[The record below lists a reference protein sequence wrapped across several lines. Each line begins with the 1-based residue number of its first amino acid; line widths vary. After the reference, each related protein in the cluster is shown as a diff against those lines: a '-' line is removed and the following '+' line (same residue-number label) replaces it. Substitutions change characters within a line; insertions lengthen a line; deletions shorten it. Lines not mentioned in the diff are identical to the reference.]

1 MPPRVLAGLLLV
13 LACSPPAAPQPGPE
27 KAAAAPSEPSAEP
40 PAEPSAEPA
49 KPADAKPPPQRTF
62 TAEELDKIG
71 PRPAPVPPLTQEEI
85 DILAADPVTLSRED
99 RVKQAQARRRR
110 ALQNPDSP
118 TARRIERMRQQMER
132 GEFPTPTLPQKSKE
146 PIMSLPDEP
155 AKAP

>member
-1 MPPRVLAGLLLV
+1 MQPRALAGLLLV

-27 KAAAAPSEPSAEP
+27 KAAAAPSEP
-40 PAEPSAEPA
+40 PAATPA
-49 KPADAKPPPQRTF
+49 KQADPAATDARTAPPKRTF

-85 DILAADPVTLSRED
+85 DILAADPAALSKED
-99 RVKQAQARRRR
+99 RVKQAYARRRQ

-118 TARRIERMRQQMER
+118 TARRIERLRIQMKN
-132 GEFPTPTLPQKSKE
+132 GELPIPTLPPRREE